1 MMTIIRFITAAAATL
16 SLGFSAYAQTPH
28 PGQER
33 EDDMAVGNADA
44 PIIMVEYASVACPH
58 CRSWYEQV
66 WPVVQDEFIST
77 GEMRFI
83 YREMLTGQPQLAAIG
98 FMIADCAADDQ
109 YFNAL
114 HLLFEVQGELFEAL
128 QNQQSPAAIYYRV
141 GEALGLSQADV
152 DACLAD
158 EGIQQRVI
166 ARHQQSIADGATGTP
181 AFFINNYLLTT
192 DPTPDGLAYVYH
204 VDGEPLMFDGELVP
218 SSHDADTFRRIILY
232 LAYEHGENAGE

>member
-1 MMTIIRFITAAAATL
+1 MRTL
-16 SLGFSAYAQTPH
+16 SALLLAFGLGTTALAQTPH
-28 PGQER
+28 PGEER
-33 EDDMAVGNADA
+33 EGDMAVGNLDA
-44 PIIMVEYASVACPH
+44 PIVMVEYASVSCPH
-58 CRSWYEQV
+58 CRSWYQEV
-66 WPVVQDEFIST
+66 WPMVQDEFISS

-114 HLLFEVQGELFEAL
+114 HLLFETQTQVFELV
-128 QNQQSPAAIYYRV
+128 QNQESPAPVYYQV
-141 GEALGLSQADV
+141 GNALGLSQEDV
-152 DACLAD
+152 DACLAN
-158 EGIQQRVI
+158 ESVQNAVL
-166 ARHQQSIADGATGTP
+166 ARHQQSIEDGATGTP

-204 VDGEPLMFDGELVP
+204 VDGEPLMLEGDLVP

-232 LAYEHGENAGE
+232 LAYEHGENTGE